1 MIPRCTPYWKAIS
14 HIADF
19 CRRLGNLASGVRL
32 SAGRAWRFG
41 PTMVESTAQDKRAT
55 GWCLESTADG
65 GRSLEKV
72 PIQNLPFRIGRL
84 DELELTLPFQS
95 VSKHHAELH
104 LDNDALTLKDLGST
118 NGTFV
123 NRRRV
128 EDAVPLQEG
137 DILHFA
143 EIEFRLGRSASEA
156 PTEDGDAGTLA
167 LSRLELP
174 QQFIG
179 GTREMAELLERE
191 MVTVVFQSVVSLPAG
206 EVLAYECLGRGLHG
220 DLPRNPIGLFRI
232 AETTDREAELSR
244 LFRKKAALLA
254 SKAEDELPLLF
265 LNTHPNEIGEPEL
278 VKSLQEVRDIVPKI
292 ELALEIH
299 EGALAKPQ
307 VIAALEK
314 ELDKLEIRLALDDFG
329 LGERFL
335 QLAEV
340 PPDYLKF
347 DISLVKNLVDA
358 SSSKRRLLAM
368 LMAAA
373 REVGAQP
380 IAEGIETEKEAG
392 VCTMMGF
399 TLAQGYLYSKPVPLS
414 DLVALSS
421 DTLKQPA
428 TEVFKE
434 RDKS

>member
-1 MIPRCTPYWKAIS
+1 
-14 HIADF
+14 
-19 CRRLGNLASGVRL
+19 
-32 SAGRAWRFG
+32 
-41 PTMVESTAQDKRAT
+41 MVESTTQDRRAT

-65 GRSLEKV
+65 GKSVERV

-84 DELELTLPFQS
+84 DELDLTLPFQS
-95 VSKHHAELH
+95 ISKHHAELH
-104 LDNDALTLKDLGST
+104 LKNDTLTLKDLAST

-128 EDAVPLQEG
+128 EEDVALQEG

-143 EIEFRLGRSASEA
+143 EIEFRIGRNASDVL
-156 PTEDGDAGTLA
+156 EDNGRELGTLS

-191 MVTVVFQSVVSLPAG
+191 MVTVLFQSVVSLPAG
-206 EVLAYECLGRGLHG
+206 EVMAYECLGRGLHG
-220 DLPRNPIGLFRI
+220 DLPRNPTGLFRI
-232 AETTDREAELSR
+232 AETMDRGPELSR

-254 SKAEDELPLLF
+254 SNAEDELPLLF

-278 VKSLQEVRDIVPKI
+278 VESLREVRDIVPKI

-299 EGALAKPQ
+299 EGALAEPQ
-307 VIAALEK
+307 IIAELEK
-314 ELDKLEIRLALDDFG
+314 DLDKLEIRFALDDFG

-358 SSSKRRLLAM
+358 STSKRRLLSM

-414 DLVALSS
+414 EIVELGT
-421 DTLKQPA
+421 DTLQQPA
-428 TEVFKE
+428 AEGFRE
-434 RDKS
+434 RTKS

>member
-1 MIPRCTPYWKAIS
+1 MQTS
-14 HIADF
+14 
-19 CRRLGNLASGVRL
+19 
-32 SAGRAWRFG
+32 
-41 PTMVESTAQDKRAT
+41 AQDKRAT
-55 GWCLESTADG
+55 RWCLESTDDG
-65 GRSLEKV
+65 GRSLERV

-84 DELELTLPFQS
+84 DELDLTLPFQS
-95 VSKHHAELH
+95 ISKRHAELH
-104 LDNDALTLKDLGST
+104 INNDALTLTDLAST

-128 EDAVPLQEG
+128 EQEDVTLQEG

-143 EIEFRLGRSASEA
+143 EIEFRVGRNASDVL
-156 PTEDGDAGTLA
+156 EDNSYEGTLS

-179 GTREMAELLERE
+179 GTREMAELLELE

-206 EVLAYECLGRGLHG
+206 AVKAYECLGRGLHG
-220 DLPRNPIGLFRI
+220 DLPKNPSGLFRI
-232 AETTDREAELSR
+232 AETMDREAELSR

-254 SKAEDELPLLF
+254 AKAEDSLPLLF
-265 LNTHPNEIGEPEL
+265 LNTHPSEIGQPEL
-278 VKSLQEVRDIVPKI
+278 VESLQEVRDIVPKLK
-292 ELALEIH
+292 LALEIH
-299 EGALAKPQ
+299 EGALAGPQ
-307 VIAALEK
+307 IIAELER
-314 ELDKLEIRLALDDFG
+314 ELDKLNILFALDDFG

-340 PPDYLKF
+340 PPDFLKF

-358 SSSKRRLLAM
+358 SSSKRRLLSM

-380 IAEGIETEKEAG
+380 IAEGIETRKEAE

-399 TLAQGYLYSKPVPLS
+399 TLAQGYLYSEPVAFS
-414 DLVALSS
+414 EIVDFGS
-421 DTLKQPA
+421 DTMERPTAEL
-428 TEVFKE
+428 FKG
-434 RDKS
+434 R

>member
-1 MIPRCTPYWKAIS
+1 MAIS
-14 HIADF
+14 YIANF
-19 CRRLGNLASGVRL
+19 CRTLASLASEVKL
-32 SAGRAWRFG
+32 SAGRAWQFG
-41 PTMVESTAQDKRAT
+41 LTMVESTARDKRAT

-84 DELELTLPFQS
+84 DKLDLTLPFQS
-95 VSKHHAELH
+95 ISKHHAELR
-104 LDNDALTLKDLGST
+104 LDNDALTLKDLAST

-128 EDAVPLQEG
+128 EEEVALQEG

-143 EIEFRLGRSASEA
+143 EIEFRVGRNVSEA
-156 PTEDGDAGTLA
+156 PDDNGRELGTLS
-167 LSRLELP
+167 LSRIELP

-179 GTREMAELLERE
+179 GTRAMAQLLERE

-206 EVLAYECLGRGLHG
+206 EVMAYECLGRGLHG
-220 DLPRNPIGLFRI
+220 DLPRNPTGLFRI
-232 AETTDREAELSR
+232 AETMDREAELSR

-278 VKSLQEVRDIVPKI
+278 VESLQEVRDIVPKI
-292 ELALEIH
+292 KLVLEIH
-299 EGALAKPQ
+299 EFALAEPQ
-307 VIAALEK
+307 IIAELER
-314 ELDKLEIRLALDDFG
+314 ELDKLDIRFALDDFG

-358 SSSKRRLLAM
+358 SSSKRRLLSM

-392 VCTMMGF
+392 VCMMMGF
-399 TLAQGYLYSKPVPLS
+399 TLAQGYLYSEPVALS
-414 DLVALSS
+414 DIVDLSS

-428 TEVFKE
+428 PEAFLE
-434 RDKS
+434 REGN